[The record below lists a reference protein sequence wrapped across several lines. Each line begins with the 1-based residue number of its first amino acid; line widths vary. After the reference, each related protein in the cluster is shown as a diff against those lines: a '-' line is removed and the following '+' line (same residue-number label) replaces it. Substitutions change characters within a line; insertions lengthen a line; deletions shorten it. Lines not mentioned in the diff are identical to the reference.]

1 MEPCR
6 GRVLIVDDDENVAAL
21 VVEVLS
27 DEGYVSSVLMDGRT
41 TAIQEAVTRLE
52 PDCILLDGGAGQGY
66 GESWDTAAWM
76 ASRLPPVP
84 VIMFTAHSSA
94 ATEAQENTSARSQ
107 AARFTSLVPKP
118 FALDELVGAVSLAT
132 RRSVRPGEACG

>member
-6 GRVLIVDDDENVAAL
+6 GRVLIVDDDEAIAAL
-21 VVEVLS
+21 VAEVLS
-27 DEGYVSSVLMDGRT
+27 DEGYAPSVLTDGRT

-66 GESWDTAAWM
+66 GESWDTAALM

-84 VIMFTAHSSA
+84 VIMFTAHSGA
-94 ATEAQENTSARSQ
+94 ATEMQENTSVRSQ
-107 AARFTSLVPKP
+107 AARLTSLVPKP
-118 FALDELVGAVSLAT
+118 FALDDLVRAVSLAT
-132 RRSVRPGEACG
+132 ERSVCLGEA